1 MSQML
6 PFLTQEPLPPSKNRR
21 SPIRWTVAALG
32 LIALVLAGTWVAVT
46 VRGLAPEESA
56 SVTAGQQV
64 LIVVET
70 GDSLSTLAQSLEAA
84 GVVTSASAFLASA
97 DLDER
102 ATRIG
107 PGVYTLT
114 TGMDPASVI
123 DVMLDPASR
132 AAPLVLPEGLR
143 IDETVRITSEATGI
157 ASTDFEKVL
166 GTPSQM
172 SLPDWAEGRPEGLLF
187 PASYDIIP
195 GRTAQEVIAAMLNRF
210 GIASDEV
217 GLERRAKKMGR
228 DPYEIMIVAS
238 LVQAEV
244 APADFRKV
252 ARVIYNRLDAGMKL
266 QFDSTVNYA
275 LKTDTFFLT
284 DDMLAVDSPYN
295 TFVIDGLPP
304 TPINSPGQEAIEA
317 ALDPAKGDW
326 LYFVTVDPE
335 TLTTK
340 FTSDYDQFLAWKQ
353 QFREGYGTTAT
364 ASPGAPQ

>member
-6 PFLTQEPLPPSKNRR
+6 PFLTQDPLPPSRNRR
-21 SPIRWTVAALG
+21 SPIRWAVAALG
-32 LIALVLAGTWVAVT
+32 LVALVLAGTWLALT
-46 VRGLAPEESA
+46 VRGLAPELTSEVA
-56 SVTAGQQV
+56 PGQPV
-64 LIVVET
+64 LVVVET
-70 GDSLSTLAQSLEAA
+70 GDSLSTLAQSLQEA
-84 GVVTSASAFLASA
+84 GVITSASAFLASA

-107 PGVYTLT
+107 PGVYSLT
-114 TGMDPASVI
+114 TGMDPAAVI
-123 DVMLDPASR
+123 DTMLDPASR

-157 ASTDFEKVL
+157 AAGEFESVL
-166 GTPSQM
+166 RDPAAM

-195 GRTAQEVIAAMLNRF
+195 GRTAAEVVGAMINRF
-210 GIASDEV
+210 GLAADEV
-217 GLERRAKKMGR
+217 GLERRAKKLGL
-228 DPYEIMIVAS
+228 DPYEVMIVAS

-244 APADFRKV
+244 APEDFRKV
-252 ARVIYNRLDAGMKL
+252 ARVIYNRLEQGMKL

-284 DDMLAVDSPYN
+284 DDMLSVDSPYN
-295 TFVIDGLPP
+295 TFVIEGLPP

-317 ALDPAKGDW
+317 ALEPAKGDW
-326 LYFVTVDPE
+326 LYFVTVDPD

-353 QFREGYGTTAT
+353 DFRDGYGAT
-364 ASPGAPQ
+364 AAPSPGAPQ

>member
-6 PFLTQEPLPPSKNRR
+6 PFLTQDPLPPSKNRR

-32 LIALVLAGTWVAVT
+32 LIALALAGTWMAMT
-46 VRGLAPEESA
+46 LRGLAPAETSA
-56 SVTAGQQV
+56 VAAGQQV
-64 LIVVET
+64 LVVVET

-114 TGMDPASVI
+114 TGMDPAAVI
-123 DVMLDPASR
+123 DAMLNPASR

-143 IDETVRITSEATGI
+143 IDETVRITAEATGI
-157 ASTDFEKVL
+157 PAADFETVL
-166 GTPSQM
+166 RTPADMQ
-172 SLPDWAEGRPEGLLF
+172 LPDWAEGRPDGMLF

-195 GRTAQEVIAAMLNRF
+195 GRTAAEVIGAMINRF
-210 GIASDEV
+210 GIAADEV
-217 GLERRAKKMGR
+217 SLERRAKKLGR
-228 DPYEIMIVAS
+228 DPYEVMIVAS

-244 APADFRKV
+244 APEDFRKV
-252 ARVIYNRLDAGMKL
+252 ARVIYNRLEQGMKL

-284 DDMLAVDSPYN
+284 GDMLAVDSPYN
-295 TFVIDGLPP
+295 TFVVDGLPP

-317 ALDPAKGDW
+317 ALMPAKGDW

-340 FTSDYDQFLAWKQ
+340 FTSDYDQFLEWKQ
-353 QFREGYGTTAT
+353 QFREGYGAT
-364 ASPGAPQ
+364 AAPSPGAPQ

>member
-1 MSQML
+1 VSQML
-6 PFLTQEPLPPSKNRR
+6 PFLTQDPLPPSRNRR
-21 SPIRWTVAALG
+21 SPFRWTVAALG
-32 LIALVLAGTWVAVT
+32 LIALVLAGTWAAMAI
-46 VRGLAPEESA
+46 RGLAPAETSR
-56 SVTAGQQV
+56 VAGGQPV
-64 LIVVET
+64 LLVVET

-114 TGMDPASVI
+114 TGMDPAAVI
-123 DVMLDPASR
+123 DAMLDPASR
-132 AAPLVLPEGLR
+132 AARLVLPEGLR
-143 IDETVRITSEATGI
+143 IDETVRITAQATGL
-157 ASTDFEKVL
+157 ASAELESVL
-166 GTPSQM
+166 RTPVEM
-172 SLPDWAEGRPEGLLF
+172 ELPSWAKGRPEGLLF

-195 GRTAQEVIAAMLNRF
+195 GRTAQEVIAAMINRF
-210 GIASDEV
+210 GLAADEV
-217 GLERRAKKMGR
+217 SLERRAMKMGR

-244 APADFRKV
+244 APEDFRKV
-252 ARVIYNRLDAGMKL
+252 ARVIYTRLDQGMKL

-295 TFVIDGLPP
+295 TFVIEGLPP
-304 TPINSPGQEAIEA
+304 TPINSPGQQAIDA
-317 ALDPAKGDW
+317 ALNPAKGDW

-335 TLTTK
+335 SLTTK
-340 FTSDYDQFLAWKQ
+340 FTNDYDQFLQWKQ
-353 QFREGYGTTAT
+353 EFREGYGAT
-364 ASPGAPQ
+364 AAPLPGASS